1 MKINLWS
8 QSLKGYMTVEF
19 CSEEHKELVKKG
31 YEYAGIST
39 LGRMAKWT
47 ECIEARRIND
57 EFEKTIFSEI
67 LVQEN

>member
-1 MKINLWS
+1 MQINLWS

-31 YEYAGIST
+31 YRYAGLSHV
-39 LGRMAKWT
+39 AKWT
-47 ECIEARRIND
+47 ESLEAQKINED
-57 EFEKTIFSEI
+57 FEKTIFSEI